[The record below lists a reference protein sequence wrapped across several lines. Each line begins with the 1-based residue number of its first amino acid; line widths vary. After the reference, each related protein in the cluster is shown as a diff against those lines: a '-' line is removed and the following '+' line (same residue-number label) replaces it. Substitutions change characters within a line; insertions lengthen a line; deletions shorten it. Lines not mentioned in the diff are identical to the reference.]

1 MYWST
6 LGVVRGHGRMT
17 MARQGMRDL
26 RAAGVEPLARDPTDS
41 D

>member
-1 MYWST
+1 M
-6 LGVVRGHGRMT
+6 RRMV

-26 RAAGVEPLARDPTDS
+26 RAAGVEPLAWDPPDS